1 MPELLLAIVRDRAIA
16 LGAAV
21 AAALAAALAWAAF
34 PITLVAL
41 RRRLDRIEAA
51 QAETAA
57 YVAADLKRLGAMIVQ
72 QRADQIGDA
81 LRRSHPE
88 TGELPKTAAQA
99 QRSANADDQFAQKLG
114 GRSVTQPLRKTVH

>member
-1 MPELLLAIVRDRAIA
+1 MPELLLAIVRDPAIA

-21 AAALAAALAWAAF
+21 TAALAWAAF
-34 PITLVAL
+34 PITLIAL

-57 YVAADLKRLGAMIVQ
+57 FVAADLKRLGAMIVQ

-88 TGELPKTAAQA
+88 TGELPATAAQG
-99 QRSANADDQFAQKLG
+99 QRSANADEQLAQKLD
-114 GRSVTQPLRKTVH
+114 GRSITQPLRKTVH

>member
-1 MPELLLAIVRDRAIA
+1 MPELLLAIVRDPAIA

-34 PITLVAL
+34 PITLIAL

-57 YVAADLKRLGAMIVQ
+57 FVAADLKRLGAMIVQ

-88 TGELPKTAAQA
+88 TGELPATAAQG
-99 QRSANADDQFAQKLG
+99 QRSANADEQLAQKLD
-114 GRSVTQPLRKTVH
+114 GRSITQPLRKTVH